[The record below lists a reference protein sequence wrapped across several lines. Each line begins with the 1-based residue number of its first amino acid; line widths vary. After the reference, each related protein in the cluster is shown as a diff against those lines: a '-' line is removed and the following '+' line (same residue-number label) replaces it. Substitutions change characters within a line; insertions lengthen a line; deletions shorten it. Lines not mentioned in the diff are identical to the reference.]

1 MSKEAMQLALEA
13 LEMYQSKSSVQ
24 MFDVAVGALR
34 EALAEQPAQ
43 QEHDEVK
50 CPECGY
56 LTKHT
61 EHIGCLRK
69 QLNAINDFE
78 HRNFAIVE
86 ENT

>member
-43 QEHDEVK
+43 QEPVAK
-50 CPECGY
+50 
-56 LTKHT
+56 
-61 EHIGCLRK
+61 R
-69 QLNAINDFE
+69 FE
-78 HRNFAIVE
+78 DVDADSIFPFKF
-86 ENT
+86 